1 MTAYHRD
8 FTIDLKE
15 TQAFYL
21 MLVMG
26 RWKKGLLGFAAVGAL
41 VGVLYTAGTALALPV
56 KAALIAGGA
65 LAAVLVS
72 ALVLIVSTRQKVKSQ
87 VRRSGRESYVQE
99 TEINGFGIHVTV
111 GDKKARLAFENL
123 LGVRET
129 GRAFYLFLSDS
140 QAWILPKA
148 QMEDRQAE
156 SEHLR
161 SIFRT
166 VVERGKLRLKG

>member
-26 RWKKGLLGFAAVGAL
+26 RWRKGMLGFAVVGAL
-41 VGVLYTAGTALALPV
+41 AAVMYTIGTALSLPV
-56 KAALIAGGA
+56 KAALIVGGA
-65 LAAVLVS
+65 LAAVLLS
-72 ALVLIVSTRQKVKSQ
+72 AVILTVSTRQKVKSQ
-87 VRRSGRESYVQE
+87 ARRIGRESYVQE

-123 LGVRET
+123 LRVRET

-156 SEHLR
+156 TEQLR
-161 SIFRT
+161 TLFRT
-166 VVERGKLRLKG
+166 VIERGKLRLKG

>member
-21 MLVMG
+21 ALVMR
-26 RWKKGLLGFAAVGAL
+26 RWRKGLLGFAAVGAL
-41 VGVLYTAGTALALPV
+41 AAVLYTAGTALALPV
-56 KAALIAGGA
+56 KAALAAGGA

-72 ALVLIVSTRQKVKSQ
+72 AMILTVSTRQKVKSQ
-87 VRRSGRESYVQE
+87 VRQSGRENYVQE
-99 TEINGFGIHVTV
+99 TEINGFGVHVTV

-123 LGVRET
+123 LRVQET

-148 QMEDRQAE
+148 QMEDPQAE
-156 SEHLR
+156 SEQLR
-161 SIFRT
+161 TIFRT
-166 VVERGKLRLKG
+166 VIERGKLRLKG

>member
-26 RWKKGLLGFAAVGAL
+26 RWKKGLLGFAVVGAL
-41 VGVLYTAGTALALPV
+41 AGVLYTAGTALILPV
-56 KAALIAGGA
+56 KAALAAGGA
-65 LAAVLVS
+65 LAAVLIS
-72 ALVLIVSTRQKVKSQ
+72 ALVLIISTRQKVKSQ

-156 SEHLR
+156 SEQLR
-161 SIFRT
+161 TIFRT

>member
-26 RWKKGLLGFAAVGAL
+26 RWRKGLLGFAVVGAL
-41 VGVLYTAGTALALPV
+41 AAVMYTAGTALIPPV

-65 LAAVLVS
+65 LAAVLIS
-72 ALVLIVSTRQKVKSQ
+72 AVVLLVSTRRKVKNQ

-111 GDKKARLAFENL
+111 GDKKAQLAFENL
-123 LGVRET
+123 LRVRET

-156 SEHLR
+156 TEQLR
-161 SIFRT
+161 TIFRT